1 MPARKRPASRGFVNN
16 IILESLLSG
25 DKYGYEIIKIVEE
38 KSNGKIILKQPS
50 LYSSLK
56 RFETKG
62 FITSYWG
69 DSDIGGKR
77 HYYTITE
84 TGKNHYNKNVLKI
97 DADLDD
103 NFDFD
108 LDDDF
113 DEPTSNTKLEVY
125 NNEPIESV
133 QTINTPTPIEK
144 SIEKVEQL
152 RIEVNEI
159 PTKTNFDEEIVP
171 TFIETKEEQIVEENN
186 LELES
191 ADIEQELEELE
202 EEEETVTSNVD
213 DEDYDVF
220 ALLESNINSSNKK
233 KKKFVQDESSIQVDM
248 FSKTENNVSK
258 TEEKVDIESINS
270 IKSNDNTT
278 YSAPTQT
285 KKEIPLIQ
293 EKEQEYFTWE
303 EYKQN
308 KPENQIYAE
317 SIEEEKPLKNQ
328 IVMDEYG
335 IIKVGETIEEKPA
348 TKKIFDNVGA
358 RIEYND
364 PVYKPKKKE
373 AVEELTEEQ
382 REEKNKQFTQK
393 LDKIINE
400 KTNSEDDIDYK
411 NILGE
416 LLAKDEPEQNNT
428 LEISE
433 NSLYEENKIEEY
445 EIEQAITNVDR
456 TYHSYSDLTANSDFK
471 FKPYNADTTEEK
483 ENKSN
488 FILINKARFNFGL
501 LSSILMILQIS
512 VLFIILKSYNLL
524 VGNDYILFAVF
535 YAISIAFLL
544 ICIIPYF
551 IAPEKRT
558 ENTFRFRYTLIFGI
572 LLFLASCALT
582 YAGCTFAGLNTQ
594 NVSMFAAKLLLPI
607 IFFINYIIAPL
618 IYKIVLQDK
627 RIY

>member
-1 MPARKRPASRGFVNN
+1 
-16 IILESLLSG
+16 
-25 DKYGYEIIKIVEE
+25 
-38 KSNGKIILKQPS
+38 
-50 LYSSLK
+50 
-56 RFETKG
+56 
-62 FITSYWG
+62 
-69 DSDIGGKR
+69 
-77 HYYTITE
+77 
-84 TGKNHYNKNVLKI
+84 
-97 DADLDD
+97 
-103 NFDFD
+103 
-108 LDDDF
+108 
-113 DEPTSNTKLEVY
+113 
-125 NNEPIESV
+125 
-133 QTINTPTPIEK
+133 
-144 SIEKVEQL
+144 
-152 RIEVNEI
+152 
-159 PTKTNFDEEIVP
+159 
-171 TFIETKEEQIVEENN
+171 
-186 LELES
+186 
-191 ADIEQELEELE
+191 
-202 EEEETVTSNVD
+202 
-213 DEDYDVF
+213 
-220 ALLESNINSSNKK
+220 
-233 KKKFVQDESSIQVDM
+233 M

-258 TEEKVDIESINS
+258 TEEKVDIESIKS
-270 IKSNDNTT
+270 IKSNDNTI

-364 PVYKPKKKE
+364 PVYKPKKQE

-572 LLFLASCALT
+572 LLFLASS
-582 YAGCTFAGLNTQ
+582 Y
-594 NVSMFAAKLLLPI
+594 S
-607 IFFINYIIAPL
+607 FFPSTPFS
-618 IYKIVLQDK
+618 KP
-627 RIY
+627 

>member
-84 TGKNHYNKNVLKI
+84 TGKNYYNKNVLKI

-103 NFDFD
+103 NNFD

-113 DEPTSNTKLEVY
+113 DLTETDSPKQTTIEEQITVLQKQNISEEPVKPHDSNK
-125 NNEPIESV
+125 I
-133 QTINTPTPIEK
+133 
-144 SIEKVEQL
+144 EQL
-152 RIEVNEI
+152 KIEVNEL
-159 PTKTNFDEEIVP
+159 PTKTTLDEEPIINFVETKEINNTVDESEFEDDFEDEEI
-171 TFIETKEEQIVEENN
+171 
-186 LELES
+186 
-191 ADIEQELEELE
+191 E
-202 EEEETVTSNVD
+202 EESITTNVD
-213 DEDYDVF
+213 DDDYDVF
-220 ALLESNINSSNKK
+220 ALLERNINSSPTKK
-233 KKKFVQDESSIQVDM
+233 KKQIKQEENSIQVDM
-248 FSKTENNVSK
+248 FSKTETNVSK
-258 TEEKVDIESINS
+258 NEEKIDIESLNS
-270 IKSNDNTT
+270 IKSNDSNNTYT
-278 YSAPTQT
+278 TTTQV
-285 KKEIPLIQ
+285 KKDIPLIE
-293 EKEQEYFTWE
+293 EKAQEYFTWE
-303 EYKQN
+303 EYKQTSPSEQVIMETL
-308 KPENQIYAE
+308 KD
-317 SIEEEKPLKNQ
+317 EKPLKNQ

-358 RIEYND
+358 RIEYYD
-364 PVYKPKKKE
+364 PVVKPKKQE
-373 AVEELTEEQ
+373 QYEQQEELTEEQ

-400 KTNSEDDIDYK
+400 KTNNEDDIDYK

-416 LLAKDEPEQNNT
+416 LLAKDEPEST
-428 LEISE
+428 KPEISE
-433 NSLYEENKIEEY
+433 NNFMEENEIAEE
-445 EIEQAITNVDR
+445 EIERVITNVDR
-456 TYHSYSDLTANSDFK
+456 TYHSYSTISNDSDFK
-471 FKPYNADTTEEK
+471 FKPYNSNAVEEK

-501 LSSILMILQIS
+501 IASILMILQIS
-512 VLFIILKSYNLL
+512 VLFIILKCYNLL
-524 VGNDYILFAVF
+524 SGNDYILFAVF
-535 YAISIAFLL
+535 YAIAIAFLL
-544 ICIIPYF
+544 LCIIPYF
-551 IAPEKRT
+551 VAPEKRT
-558 ENTFRFRYTLIFGI
+558 ENTFRFSYTLLFGI

-582 YAGCTFAGLNTQ
+582 YAGCTFAGLNGQ
-594 NVSMFAAKLLLPI
+594 NVSMFAAKILLPI
-607 IFFINYIIAPL
+607 IFFINYIIDPI
-618 IYKIVLQDK
+618 IYKVVLQDK
-627 RIY
+627 RLY